1 MTSPLF
7 LTPDELHCLTGYRR
21 TADQRRWLT
30 AHDWRFEVSAI
41 GRPIVSR
48 QHAEAKLA
56 GLATVQ
62 PAAPEWKPNL
72 AAIRKAA

>member
-1 MTSPLF
+1 MMSPLF
-7 LTPDELHCLTGYRR
+7 LTPDELQCLTGYRR

-48 QHAEAKLA
+48 QHAETKLA
-56 GLATVQ
+56 GMSAAQTV
-62 PAAPEWKPNL
+62 APEWKPNL